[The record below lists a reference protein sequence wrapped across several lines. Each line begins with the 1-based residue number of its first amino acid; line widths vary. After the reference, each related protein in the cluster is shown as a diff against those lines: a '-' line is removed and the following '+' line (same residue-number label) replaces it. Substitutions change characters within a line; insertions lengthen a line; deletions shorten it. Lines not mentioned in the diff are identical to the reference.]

1 MGRAP
6 AGSRLRRAGD
16 RCPRRGACET
26 RARSPRAAGL
36 VSHRPRRR
44 IFRGGSRSRRGHEAA
59 PREAPSDRRPGAS
72 RDADRIAGNGRARP
86 GALRRARRGL
96 EGARQ
101 GLLLASS
108 RGAQAVM
115 VLYIV
120 VAVVV
125 AALALNALNRRRTDD
140 LRQTG
145 FLPPPGQGSDAD
157 VERLAALGRKID
169 AIKLYREIHRT
180 GLKTAKDAVDK
191 IAEKP
196 GRGPTQ

>member
-6 AGSRLRRAGD
+6 AGSRLRCAGD

-44 IFRGGSRSRRGHEAA
+44 VFRGGSRSRRGREAA
-59 PREAPSDRRPGAS
+59 PREAPAYRRPGAS
-72 RDADRIAGNGRARP
+72 RDADRIAGNGRTRP
-86 GALRRARRGL
+86 GALRRARRGR
-96 EGARQ
+96 EGAGQ
-101 GLLLASS
+101 GFLLASP
-108 RGAQAVM
+108 RGAQAVTI
-115 VLYIV
+115 LYIV
-120 VAVVV
+120 VAVV
-125 AALALNALNRRRTDD
+125 AGALALSVLNRRRTDD

-157 VERLAALGRKID
+157 VERLVALGRKID
-169 AIKLYREIHRT
+169 AIKLYREIHRSD
-180 GLKTAKDAVDK
+180 LKSAKDAVDK

-196 GRGPTQ
+196 GRAPTQ